1 MGGLPAQHP
10 SPAARVT
17 AMTDAMSLSQSMQ
30 PGMYRQISTNSATIN
45 ENGSPPPGLHQL
57 DPGFGAAA
65 ALNALQ
71 PPAYVRAGSLGT
83 ALGAGAA
90 NMNYGV
96 GLGTVPAQLDMNNPM
111 GLGAQ
116 NAGLAGG
123 LAPPLMMNQDPNAYS
138 LGAFPLGTG
147 AQSFS
152 GLYHDAQQLHLTGD
166 LASALQRPGV
176 VPGMGGDPLASA
188 TALQQ
193 QMTPLQYL
201 QQQQQ
206 LQAAVGLSQQQQSA
220 GVMRVGS
227 YSSLGGGSVRSAS
240 GRRPRGQSFQGMAP
254 SSLGGLMPVSPQRGM
269 MATAQPMQGG
279 HLGQGGQM
287 GLLNQGLGTNQGGQ
301 AVPATSLLAQQL
313 AEHSGGG
320 GGSTVN
326 STFSDNNL
334 NAAEGG
340 VGGGMPSDM
349 SLAQSLNAG
358 MNNAASFDAG
368 SYAGGT
374 SMSYVSANGTPMM
387 ISASASDPRV
397 AMLHPPSASA
407 VTQVTPLGVGYQM
420 SPGMGPGGLYPGGDG
435 GGISLQSQAADLPPH
450 LLQQQQQLQA
460 YEAAIAQ
467 SAAASQQQLQLQQL
481 EQLQQLQQL
490 QQQQQGNGPGGTSIN
505 MNHPPP
511 PPAGSSYRNMS
522 M

>member
-1 MGGLPAQHP
+1 
-10 SPAARVT
+10 
-17 AMTDAMSLSQSMQ
+17 
-30 PGMYRQISTNSATIN
+30 
-45 ENGSPPPGLHQL
+45 
-57 DPGFGAAA
+57 
-65 ALNALQ
+65 
-71 PPAYVRAGSLGT
+71 
-83 ALGAGAA
+83 
-90 NMNYGV
+90 
-96 GLGTVPAQLDMNNPM
+96 
-111 GLGAQ
+111 
-116 NAGLAGG
+116 
-123 LAPPLMMNQDPNAYS
+123 
-138 LGAFPLGTG
+138 
-147 AQSFS
+147 
-152 GLYHDAQQLHLTGD
+152 
-166 LASALQRPGV
+166 
-176 VPGMGGDPLASA
+176 
-188 TALQQ
+188 
-193 QMTPLQYL
+193 
-201 QQQQQ
+201 
-206 LQAAVGLSQQQQSA
+206 
-220 GVMRVGS
+220 
-227 YSSLGGGSVRSAS
+227 
-240 GRRPRGQSFQGMAP
+240 
-254 SSLGGLMPVSPQRGM
+254 MPVSPQRGM
-269 MATAQPMQGG
+269 MATAQPMKV
-279 HLGQGGQM
+279 

-349 SLAQSLNAG
+349 SLAQSLNAH

-407 VTQVTPLGVGYQM
+407 VTQVTPLGGGYQM
-420 SPGMGPGGLYPGGDG
+420 SPGMGPGGLYPGGGG
-435 GGISLQSQAADLPPH
+435 GGISLQSQVADLPPH

-490 QQQQQGNGPGGTSIN
+490 QQQQQGNGPGGTNIN
-505 MNHPPP
+505 MNPPP